1 MTMTTH
7 SLVRSLSQAE
17 FDLFARISGD
27 NNPIH
32 VDPQFS
38 SRTRFGRTVSHGML
52 LYTVL
57 WGLVQKHYPGARQ
70 SGQTLMFPN
79 PAYADEALRFEIS
92 ETAVNGKRCELAA
105 RVSRVADNAVV
116 LDGHA
121 IISLS

>member
-1 MTMTTH
+1 MTTH
-7 SLVRSLSQAE
+7 SIIRSLSQAE

-32 VDPQFS
+32 VDPEFS

-57 WGLVQKHYPGARQ
+57 WGLIQTHYPGARQ
-70 SGQTLMFPN
+70 SGQMLMFPN
-79 PAYADEALRFEIS
+79 PAYAEETLRFEIS
-92 ETAVNGKRCELAA
+92 ETAA
-105 RVSRVADNAVV
+105 RNNQREITAKVSRVADGAVV

-121 IISLS
+121 IISVL